1 MPKNFESNPE
11 LLDKSRELRRNMTFE
26 ERQLWYH
33 FLRNYEIHFSR
44 QRVIGNY
51 IADFYC
57 RKANLV
63 IEIDGAQHYT
73 PDSITYD
80 KTRTEYFKSCGI
92 EVLRFLNRDINRNFE
107 NVCAHIDKK
116 AKSRMG
122 ESLLSQL
129 R

>member
-1 MPKNFESNPE
+1 MKQYNRNNVS
-11 LLDKSRELRRNMTFE
+11 LAQELRKNMTPW
-26 ERQLWYH
+26 ERKLWYL
-33 FLRNYEIHFSR
+33 FLCKYSVRFQR
-44 QRVIGNY
+44 QKPIGNY

-116 AKSRMG
+116 VKSRMG

>member
-11 LLDKSRELRRNMTFE
+11 LRDKSRELRRNMTFE

-73 PDSITYD
+73 PDSIT
-80 KTRTEYFKSCGI
+80 
-92 EVLRFLNRDINRNFE
+92 
-107 NVCAHIDKK
+107 
-116 AKSRMG
+116 
-122 ESLLSQL
+122 
-129 R
+129 